1 MNNINKR
8 RTLPAVFVSVLL
20 LCAGLQTAAAEDQQE
35 RFAAAMAAIEEDRLN
50 TARRILSAL
59 LADFPTL
66 HRARLEL
73 ARANYLSR
81 DYSAARQEAQRVLDD
96 PATPPAVRTTVLA
109 FLAQI
114 RADEDNQGGRHYWR
128 PSIYLGAMYDSNV
141 NFGISRDIV
150 DVNGIPFQADPDS
163 LERSDTAGVIDA
175 GLSHSFN
182 PNIHFES
189 GEQTGT
195 FLWQSHANAYY
206 RSYFDEND
214 FNLGILSLRTGPTWV
229 VPGHW
234 RANIGLQADQI
245 WLGGD
250 SLALFSSLNPSIS
263 WEFGGRNEF
272 TLEGIAT
279 HRNYSRSRDSGREG
293 WYGRAGVRYARYF
306 NDRKLGLQ
314 VGGGYF
320 KFDADED
327 RFAYHGPDVF
337 AGVVWQA
344 WQNGSVYARAGYR
357 EYDFDGE
364 EPGFGR
370 SRDDEELRATIGFRH
385 DLQSGWLNKW
395 ALLGDVTVTD
405 NDSPGV
411 SIFEYDRY
419 QISLG
424 LSRSF

>member
-8 RTLPAVFVSVLL
+8 QILPAVFASLL
-20 LCAGLQTAAAEDQQE
+20 LICAGLETAAADDQQE
-35 RFAAAMAAIEEDRLN
+35 RFAAAMQAIEDDRLN

-73 ARANYLSR
+73 ARVNYLAR
-81 DYSAARQEAQRVLDD
+81 DYSTARDEAQRVLDD

-114 RADEDNQGGRHYWR
+114 RADEESLGGRHYWR

-150 DVNGIPFQADPDS
+150 DVNGVPFRVNPDS
-163 LERSDTAGVIDA
+163 RERSDVAGVIDA

-182 PNIHFES
+182 PNIQFES

-195 FLWQSHANAYY
+195 FLWQSHLNAYY

-214 FNLGILSLRTGPTWV
+214 FNLGILTLRTGPTWV

-234 RANIGLQADQI
+234 RASVGLQADQI

-263 WEFGGRNEF
+263 WEFGGRNEL

-279 HRNYSRSRDSGREG
+279 HRSYSRSRDSGREG
-293 WYGRAGVRYARYF
+293 WYGRAGVRYTRYF
-306 NDRKLGLQ
+306 NERKLGLQ
-314 VGGGYF
+314 LGGGYF
-320 KFDADED
+320 KFDADDD
-327 RFAYHGPDVF
+327 RFAYSGPDVF

-344 WQNGSVYARAGYR
+344 WQYGSVYARVGYR
-357 EYDFDGE
+357 EYDFDGV
-364 EPGFGR
+364 EPGFDR
-370 SRDDEELRATIGFRH
+370 SRDDEELRATVGFRH

-395 ALLGDVTVTD
+395 TVLGDVTVTD
-405 NDSPGV
+405 NESPGV